1 MAKHTP
7 GPWKLH
13 KTTKRGEF
21 CWDYKIK
28 SADNSAICTI
38 GPVAQDANGA
48 LIAAAPELYEA
59 LIVALPLLEGF
70 DDGDRVQCDD
80 GDDPIVAPVIA
91 QVRAALAKARGEP

>member
-48 LIAAAPELYEA
+48 LIAAAPDMLIALQTIALRASSLDVQGIREL
-59 LIVALPLLEGF
+59 
-70 DDGDRVQCDD
+70 CD
-80 GDDPIVAPVIA
+80 
-91 QVRAALAKARGEP
+91 AALAKARGEP

>member
-48 LIAAAPELYEA
+48 LIAAAPDMLIALQTIALHAPSLDAQGIREL
-59 LIVALPLLEGF
+59 
-70 DDGDRVQCDD
+70 CD
-80 GDDPIVAPVIA
+80 
-91 QVRAALAKARGEP
+91 AAIAKARGEQ